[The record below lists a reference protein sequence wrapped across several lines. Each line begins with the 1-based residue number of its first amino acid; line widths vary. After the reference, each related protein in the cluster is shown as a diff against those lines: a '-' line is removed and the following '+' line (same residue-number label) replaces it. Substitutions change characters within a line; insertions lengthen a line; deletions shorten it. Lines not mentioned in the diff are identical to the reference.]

1 MSVIDQQATAAT
13 VPAATDAPSPARAVV
28 SATREDVLA
37 AASRSRVAAAELA
50 QLTSATKDRAL
61 LTMADALLD
70 RREEILAA
78 NELDVQ
84 AAVAAGTADSLVDR
98 LRLNASRVD
107 AMAGGLRELVGLPDP
122 IGTIV
127 RGSVL
132 PNGLRLRQ
140 VRVPLG
146 VVAIIYEARPNVTV
160 DAAGIALKAGNAA
173 LLRGSASAFESNQ
186 VLVRILSDAA
196 VSAGLPAD
204 AVALVPGT
212 DRESVKHLM
221 TARGLVDVIIP
232 RGGAGLIQ
240 AVVNGSTVPVIETGV
255 GNCHVYVDA
264 SADHTMALEILV
276 NSKARRPSVFNAAET
291 LLVHADAAASF
302 VPAAV
307 AALREVGVTLHA
319 DDAVIEMVGDV
330 PGVVPATEQDFDTEY
345 LSLDIAVAV
354 VPDLNA
360 AIEHI
365 TAHGTGHTEAIV
377 TGSLSAADE
386 FVARVDAAAVMV
398 NASTAFTDGG
408 EFGFGAEIGIS
419 TQKLHARG
427 PMGLAELTST
437 KYVLT
442 GNGQIRA
449 TS

>member
-1 MSVIDQQATAAT
+1 MSVIDQQATAVT
-13 VPAATDAPSPARAVV
+13 VPGSTDAPAPARAVV

-37 AASRSRVAAAELA
+37 AASRSRAAAAELA

-84 AAVAAGTADSLVDR
+84 AAVAVGTADSLVDR

-196 VSAGLPAD
+196 VSAGW
-204 AVALVPGT
+204 
-212 DRESVKHLM
+212 
-221 TARGLVDVIIP
+221 
-232 RGGAGLIQ
+232 
-240 AVVNGSTVPVIETGV
+240 ST
-255 GNCHVYVDA
+255 
-264 SADHTMALEILV
+264 
-276 NSKARRPSVFNAAET
+276 
-291 LLVHADAAASF
+291 
-302 VPAAV
+302 
-307 AALREVGVTLHA
+307 
-319 DDAVIEMVGDV
+319 
-330 PGVVPATEQDFDTEY
+330 
-345 LSLDIAVAV
+345 
-354 VPDLNA
+354 
-360 AIEHI
+360 
-365 TAHGTGHTEAIV
+365 
-377 TGSLSAADE
+377 
-386 FVARVDAAAVMV
+386 
-398 NASTAFTDGG
+398 
-408 EFGFGAEIGIS
+408 
-419 TQKLHARG
+419 
-427 PMGLAELTST
+427 
-437 KYVLT
+437 
-442 GNGQIRA
+442 
-449 TS
+449 